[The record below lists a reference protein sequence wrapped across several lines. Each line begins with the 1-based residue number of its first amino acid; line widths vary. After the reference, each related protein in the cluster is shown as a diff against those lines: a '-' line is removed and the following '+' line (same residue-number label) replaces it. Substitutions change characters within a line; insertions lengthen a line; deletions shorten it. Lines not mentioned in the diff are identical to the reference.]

1 MMDTGLN
8 DGPARTEW
16 RYELLGLLES
26 NEAPRVCTT
35 EELAQLLRRVR
46 PRANADTVHS
56 AIGGLMKAGALQ
68 KVSRGLYLNRRSRPA
83 VEVAEAAQHI
93 RQGAVVSLESVLG
106 ECGFLNNPPA
116 IVTAVVPQRP
126 DSVPRVG
133 SVKTSGGQVLRF
145 NALPPRFFP
154 SSPEEARLLLQ
165 AGRHCPVVKPEVAAL
180 HWLHLALS
188 PRSSMRMPPQ
198 DVDFS
203 VLDAELLKDLAWRW
217 ELSRALEDWKEQIK
231 LAGDIQEPSQ
241 PTAPVSEAHRQ
252 RGLAARQRLMA
263 RRKPNTT

>member
-1 MMDTGLN
+1 MMDTSFN

-35 EELAQLLRRVR
+35 EELAQLVRRVR
-46 PRANADTVHS
+46 PRANADTVHN

-133 SVKTSGGQVLRF
+133 
-145 NALPPRFFP
+145 
-154 SSPEEARLLLQ
+154 
-165 AGRHCPVVKPEVAAL
+165 
-180 HWLHLALS
+180 
-188 PRSSMRMPPQ
+188 
-198 DVDFS
+198 
-203 VLDAELLKDLAWRW
+203 
-217 ELSRALEDWKEQIK
+217 
-231 LAGDIQEPSQ
+231 
-241 PTAPVSEAHRQ
+241 
-252 RGLAARQRLMA
+252 
-263 RRKPNTT
+263 